1 MTRATRPVTIRDFLI
16 FQFRLIL
23 DGVKDIVV
31 FNASILAMLLD
42 LLSGSGRKPRLF
54 YSVLKLSERFDLWL
68 NLNGA
73 TEGLDDTDDGLLGT
87 SSATSDTFLC
97 RLELR
102 VRGGDE
108 PRQATRAAS

>member
-31 FNASILAMLLD
+31 FNASIVAMVLD
-42 LLSGSGRKPRLF
+42 LLSGAGRRPRLF

-73 TEGLDDTDDGLLGT
+73 MEGLDETDDGLFGT
-87 SSATSDTFLC
+87 SSAASDTLLG
-97 RLELR
+97 RLELI

-108 PRQATRAAS
+108 PRRARRAAS